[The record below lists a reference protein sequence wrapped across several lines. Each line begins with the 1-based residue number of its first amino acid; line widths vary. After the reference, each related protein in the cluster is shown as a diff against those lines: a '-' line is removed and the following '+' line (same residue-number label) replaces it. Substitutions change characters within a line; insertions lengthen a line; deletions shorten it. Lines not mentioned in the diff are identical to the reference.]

1 MNDIAELERRITV
14 ALERIGAGLDALG
27 SKGAVPG
34 HEAPAPDHRADDEVA
49 LLQEALDAERT
60 TNAQL
65 TERVRAIREKQETMV
80 GGLEKKVARLA
91 EQLDVAAQDLQRL
104 RQANQEL
111 ADSNSA
117 LRAAAAAG
125 LADPDLVNDA
135 MVTELEA
142 LRAARAADMA
152 EMDDILSELKP
163 LIGEVA

>member
-14 ALERIGAGLDALG
+14 ALERIGAGIDALG
-27 SKGAVPG
+27 SHGAAPG
-34 HEAPAPDHRADDEVA
+34 DEAAAPDYRADDEVA
-49 LLQEALDAERT
+49 GLQEALDAERT

-80 GGLEKKVARLA
+80 GGLEKKVARLT
-91 EQLDVAAQDLQRL
+91 EQIDAAAQDLQRL

-125 LADPDLVNDA
+125 LADPDLVNNA